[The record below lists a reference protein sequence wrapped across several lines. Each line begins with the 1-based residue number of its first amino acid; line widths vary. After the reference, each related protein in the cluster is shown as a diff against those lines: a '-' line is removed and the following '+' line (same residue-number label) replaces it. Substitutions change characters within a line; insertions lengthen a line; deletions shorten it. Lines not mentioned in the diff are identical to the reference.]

1 MRHIIHVQL
10 RPVMLFP
17 ANDAP
22 VGQMYICFP
31 VNMMLAASPVNPK
44 QLCEVAW
51 LCYVINLGSRVTQ
64 LRRFPRKPRQMCL
77 CFPVN
82 MMLAAL
88 PVNPKQLCEAAW
100 YQARPSGYATLM
112 LPAQAAPNYTQ
123 LFFCEYFVSRLLCQ
137 PQIIF

>member
-88 PVNPKQLCEAAW
+88 PVLVSSSALGLCNIDASRASR
-100 YQARPSGYATLM
+100 AKL
-112 LPAQAAPNYTQ
+112 YTAVFQ
-123 LFFCEYFVSRLLCQ
+123 
-137 PQIIF
+137 